1 MTTTLTALATLIED
15 IKAAGLGTGPVGINI
30 SIMCGLSGTTL
41 VPVKVDAAGRSVSL
55 LSDEV
60 EV

>member
-30 SIMCGLSGTTL
+30 CIMCGLSGTTL